1 MRGVLEGHAQKISE
15 NNTFNTFLNYDIYCG
30 VICLWFEIWTSTIYP
45 FFFFFFNPAFM
56 MEWFAMAMVMSI
68 YVKILIAVIVTPT
81 SLEVSRNDNLT
92 LEVI

>member
-1 MRGVLEGHAQKISE
+1 MISIVVSYV
-15 NNTFNTFLNYDIYCG
+15 YDSK
-30 VICLWFEIWTSTIYP
+30 FEPPLFTL
-45 FFFFFFNPAFM
+45 FFFFFNPAFM

-68 YVKILIAVIVTPT
+68 YVKILIAMIVTPT

>member
-1 MRGVLEGHAQKISE
+1 MISIVVSYV
-15 NNTFNTFLNYDIYCG
+15 YDSK
-30 VICLWFEIWTSTIYP
+30 FEPPLFTP

-68 YVKILIAVIVTPT
+68 YVKILIAMIVTPT

>member
-1 MRGVLEGHAQKISE
+1 
-15 NNTFNTFLNYDIYCG
+15 
-30 VICLWFEIWTSTIYP
+30 
-45 FFFFFFNPAFM
+45 M

-81 SLEVSRNDNLT
+81 SLKVSRNDNLT

>member
-1 MRGVLEGHAQKISE
+1 MFMIR
-15 NNTFNTFLNYDIYCG
+15 NLNLHY
-30 VICLWFEIWTSTIYP
+30 LP
-45 FFFFFFNPAFM
+45 FFFLFSFFFFNPAFM

-68 YVKILIAVIVTPT
+68 YVKILIAMIVTPT

>member
-1 MRGVLEGHAQKISE
+1 
-15 NNTFNTFLNYDIYCG
+15 
-30 VICLWFEIWTSTIYP
+30 
-45 FFFFFFNPAFM
+45 M

-68 YVKILIAVIVTPT
+68 YVKILIAMIVTPT